1 MRNVLFFAL
10 TTLFCS
16 CGQNSVVEQVTED
29 KSLGSIPVISAADS
43 VITKVSQIA
52 TDVEVVFN
60 ISPVNLQRADLL
72 KL

>member
-29 KSLGSIPVISAADS
+29 KSLRSIPVISAADS

-60 ISPVNLQRADLL
+60 ISPVN
-72 KL
+72 